1 MKSNKEIK
9 DLVDS
14 MLSGKTEEEKKSRKT
29 TKTILGAIAS
39 FYILSSLVKN
49 FIKADEH
56 YFPKSSF
63 KYDFLHT
70 YRWPF
75 VFGFSA
81 LFLLY
86 GLPLIEDFII
96 ENNIINVKPDPS
108 EWMQWDYQDRLE
120 NPTLPIWLELV
131 ICYIFYEILYF
142 ISFRKILLLKSTK
155 PYVVKKDIDED
166 KSKSIYKNRY
176 MSNKDVAKWQN
187 ERKKKK

>member
-29 TKTILGAIAS
+29 TKTILGGIAL
-39 FYILSSLVKN
+39 FYILSWLFKFFN
-49 FIKADEH
+49 KADEH

-96 ENNIINVKPDPS
+96 GNNIINLKPDPS
-108 EWMQWDYQDRLE
+108 EWMQWDYQDRLD
-120 NPTLPIWLELV
+120 NPTLPFWLEL
-131 ICYIFYEILYF
+131 IAFWIFYEILYF
-142 ISFRKILLLKSTK
+142 ICFRKILWIKFMSD
-155 PYVVKKDIDED
+155 YVVKEDIDED
-166 KSKSIYKNRY
+166 KTKKAGFGEVY
-176 MSNKDVAKWQN
+176 AKWEN
-187 ERKKKK
+187 ERKKNK